1 MVKYS
6 IRIFT
11 LFTYYGD
18 IRPIIAAHCWR
29 PVMVKRRKRRV
40 ALNLLPCYTIAKEKN
55 FRNIFLKKGKD
66 SWNQNIP

>member
-40 ALNLLPCYTIAKEKN
+40 ALIHLPFFYNIAKEKK
-55 FRNIFLKKGKD
+55 FMKL
-66 SWNQNIP
+66 

>member
-11 LFTYYGD
+11 LLIYYGD

-29 PVMVKRRKRRV
+29 PVMVKRRRRRV
-40 ALNLLPCYTIAKEKN
+40 ALNHLPFFI
-55 FRNIFLKKGKD
+55 ILLKKK
-66 SWNQNIP
+66 NLRK